1 MVINPCFMRSQ
12 EIDVLMKNLPSEN
25 VIVTGD
31 YNINLLSPSCKSFEE
46 IMLSNNLITMISL
59 ATDKKPGCTPSL
71 INNILLNSTEDRIAS
86 GILQSRVSHHS
97 PVFNIINCPTITK
110 SDSTSKVPRYDFC
123 ETNLDNLRN
132 DFSTIVN
139 LKM

>member
-12 EIDVLMKNLPSEN
+12 EIGVLMKNLPSEN

-59 ATDKKPGCTPSL
+59 ATDKKP
-71 INNILLNSTEDRIAS
+71 
-86 GILQSRVSHHS
+86 V
-97 PVFNIINCPTITK
+97 
-110 SDSTSKVPRYDFC
+110 VP
-123 ETNLDNLRN
+123 L
-132 DFSTIVN
+132 V
-139 LKM
+139 